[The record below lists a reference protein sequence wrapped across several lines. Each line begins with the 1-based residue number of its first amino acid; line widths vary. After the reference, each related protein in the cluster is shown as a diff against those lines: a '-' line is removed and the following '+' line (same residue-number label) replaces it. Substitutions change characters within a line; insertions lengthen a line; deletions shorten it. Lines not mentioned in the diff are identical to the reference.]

1 MSEYTIKLVDG
12 VEVPLTPQEIAELE
26 LEAAQTQRKQIV
38 GKPTFD
44 MGPSMYEVLT
54 SRARSTRSPP
64 PAMMNSPAV

>member
-54 SRARSTRSPP
+54 S
-64 PAMMNSPAV
+64 